1 MQNTPRLGFSASQRV
16 KHPIELSGVPLEE
29 AGLKEAWSDSAYD
42 DWDMIGVEIHL
53 VIGP

>member
-1 MQNTPRLGFSASQRV
+1 MQSTPLLGFSAFQRV
-16 KHPIELSGVPLEE
+16 KHPIELSVVPLEG

-42 DWDMIGVEIHL
+42 DWNMVGVEIYL